1 MTDLETFGD
10 FTYDPDARTLR
21 GLLVPF
27 GEKSRTASTGQTD
40 IEFSADTLDLPRDPS
55 VVTLN
60 REHDRHDPVGRAT
73 VLEKTERGVVAEF
86 QLADTDEADD
96 WLARQRENLRKL
108 SAEVRF
114 AADRTRARL
123 TGAALVTEGAFAS
136 AALFALAESVADEDT
151 ETPAEET
158 PDADNDA
165 AETADK
171 EEVVTDIATLPEGV
185 ASPAG
190 NEGTVDTS
198 ASGLFAAIATAERT
212 GDRSALFAI
221 ANIQHSGPSTVTI
234 GADVQQ
240 PGYVGELW
248 KRQPYEQKFVP
259 LLNQGTLTS
268 FKVDGWR
275 WTTEPVVGDYSGN
288 VSEVPSAA
296 VDTEPVTTTAQRIAG
311 GHKID
316 RRFQDFGD
324 QGVIESYFRLQTEDV
339 ARKIDA
345 KALAA
350 ITGAA
355 TAKTVSS
362 ILYAGSE
369 PYPVGLAGIVDAA
382 LGVIATDNLPTF
394 GIVSAELWRDIVLTG
409 KNDVLAYLQA
419 GFGLTSGEMEGFK
432 LLPGAVGTG
441 KVIVGA
447 KPAITFYTQPG
458 VIRVDAV
465 DPHNGSIDPAVYAYW
480 ASLTHNAAA
489 IVSVDTATYD
499 DGEA

>member
-10 FTYDPDARTLR
+10 FTYDPSARTLR

-73 VLEKTERGVVAEF
+73 VLEKTDQGVIAEF

-136 AALFALAESVADEDT
+136 AALFALAESAADEDP

-165 AETADK
+165 DESADK

-190 NEGTVDTS
+190 NDKADAS
-198 ASGLFAAIATAERT
+198 AEGLFAAIAKAERS
-212 GDRSALFAI
+212 GDKSGLFAI
-221 ANIQHSGPSTVTI
+221 ANIQHSGPSGATI
-234 GADVQQ
+234 GADTQR
-240 PGYVGELW
+240 PAYEGELW
-248 KRQPYEQKFVP
+248 KRQPYQPVFMP
-259 LLNQGTLTS
+259 LLNEQTLTS
-268 FKVDGWR
+268 YKVDGWR
-275 WTTEPVVGDYSGN
+275 WVTEPAVGDYSGN
-288 VSEVPSAA
+288 VSEVPSNA
-296 VDTEPVTTTAQRIAG
+296 VDTEPVSVTAQRLAG

-324 QGVIESYFRLQTEDV
+324 QSVIESYFRLQAEDV
-339 ARKIDA
+339 VRKLDG

-350 ITGAA
+350 IIAGA
-355 TAKTVSS
+355 TAETVTSK
-362 ILYAGSE
+362 LYTGSE
-369 PYPVGLAGIVDAA
+369 AYPVGIAGIVDGA
-382 LGVIATDNLPTF
+382 LGVIASENVPTF
-394 GIVSAELWRDIVLTG
+394 AVVSPELWRDIVLTG

-419 GFGLTSGEMEGFK
+419 GFGLTEGSLDGFK
-432 LLPGAVGTG
+432 IRPGAVGTG

-447 KPAITFYTQPG
+447 KPALSFYRTPG
-458 VIRVDAV
+458 IRVDAV
-465 DPHNGSIDPAVYAYW
+465 DPHNGSIDPAVFAYYAT
-480 ASLTHNAAA
+480 LLHNGAA
-489 IVSVDTATYD
+489 IKSVDTSTYD
-499 DGEA
+499 DGAA